1 MKILL
6 FGKAGQVGWELE
18 RSLSVLGD
26 LTVLGTRSTD
36 MCGDFVNLEG
46 IATSIRAIKPDV
58 IVNAAAQT
66 AVDKLES
73 DAELANIVNAQAP
86 LVLAQEAKKLNALL
100 VHYSTDYVFD
110 GSGVKPWVESD
121 QTNPLNVYGKS
132 KLEAEK
138 LIQSTG
144 CKHLIF
150 RTSWVYAARGSNF
163 AKKMFSLAKEHKT
176 LKVIDDQF
184 GAPTGAELI
193 ADVTTHAIR
202 DAINRPELSGIYHLV
217 ASGEVTWHGYASF
230 VIDYCR
236 KAGIDFKVPAN
247 GVLAV
252 PTSAFPT
259 PAKRPFNSRLDT
271 NKLQKT
277 FNLTL
282 PNWQNGVIHMLDEFL
297 EKRL

>member
-36 MCGDFVNLEG
+36 MCGDFANLEG
-46 IATSIRAIKPDV
+46 IATSIRKIKPDV

-73 DAELANIVNAQAP
+73 EPALADLVNAQAP
-86 LVLAQEAKKLNALL
+86 YVIAQEAKKLNAWL

-110 GSGVKPWVESD
+110 GTGVKPWLESD

-132 KLEAEK
+132 KLEAEN

-150 RTSWVYAARGSNF
+150 RTSWVYAARGHNF
-163 AKKMFSLAKEHKT
+163 AKMMIRLAKEHKT

-193 ADVTTHAIR
+193 ADVSTHAIR
-202 DAINRPELSGIYHLV
+202 YALDKPELSGIYHLV

-236 KAGIDFKVPAN
+236 KAGIDFKVPAK

-259 PAKRPFNSRLDT
+259 PARRPFNSRLDI
-271 NKLQKT
+271 NKLQTT
-277 FNLTL
+277 FNLRL
-282 PNWQNGVIHMLDEFL
+282 PIWQNGVVHMLDEFL
-297 EKRL
+297 EKR